1 MYRRV
6 VVRAHVNVFA
16 EIFGEM
22 GKKKWSETGN
32 PNRDICEFL
41 NELADYEKNIT
52 RNVYK
57 SNAYR
62 KAAVTLEKL
71 DKRVT
76 SAEEAKALPGI
87 GAKIS
92 QKIEE
97 FLRTGKVSKLEK
109 VRSDEST
116 SVIQELTR
124 VSGIGPAHAKSL
136 YDRGIRSIDD
146 LRKNQDCLT
155 EHQKVGLRHLED
167 IEQRIPREEVGLL
180 EAKIIDALH
189 QFDEA
194 YEAVACGSYR
204 RGLPTSGDIDLLVC
218 HNSYRSTDRRPPKLL
233 VRLVEHL
240 REAGII
246 TDIMS
251 LGETKFAGVCQ
262 LDSSKPHRRIDIRL
276 LPQDQFFCGLLY
288 FTGSDLFNQ
297 SMRAHAVQQN
307 MKLSEYALRPIG
319 CTGVPGEPLPVTSEC
334 DVFDWLGLPYWEP
347 HKRNGPLGQ

>member
-1 MYRRV
+1 
-6 VVRAHVNVFA
+6 
-16 EIFGEM
+16 M
-22 GKKKWSETGN
+22 GKKKWSETGK
-32 PNRDICEFL
+32 PNGDICEFL

-52 RNVYK
+52 RNIYK

-71 DKRVT
+71 DKRVA

-92 QKIEE
+92 QKIAE

-116 SVIQELTR
+116 SAIQELTR

-136 YDRGIRSIDD
+136 YDRGIRSVDE
-146 LRKNQDCLT
+146 LRQNQDALT
-155 EHQKVGLRHLED
+155 EHQKIGLRHLED
-167 IEQRIPREEVGLL
+167 FEKRIPREEVALL
-180 EAKIIDALH
+180 EARVVDELN
-189 QFDEA
+189 QFDED
-194 YEAVACGSYR
+194 YQAVACGSYR
-204 RGLPTSGDIDLLVC
+204 RGLPTSGDIDVLVC
-218 HNSYRSTDRRPPKLL
+218 HKSYRSTDKRPPKLL
-233 VRLVEHL
+233 ARLVEHL
-240 REAGII
+240 RQAGLV
-246 TDIMS
+246 TDVMS

-262 LDSSKPHRRIDIRL
+262 LDASRPHRRIDIRV

-297 SMRAHAVQQN
+297 SMRAHAIQQN
-307 MKLSEYALRPIG
+307 MTLSEYALRPIG
-319 CTGVPGEPLPVTSEC
+319 CTGVPGEPLPVSSER

-347 HKRNGPLGQ
+347 DKRNGPLKP

>member
-1 MYRRV
+1 
-6 VVRAHVNVFA
+6 
-16 EIFGEM
+16 M

-109 VRSDEST
+109 DPHTRNLFMTEASAAST
-116 SVIQELTR
+116 TCERTR
-124 VSGIGPAHAKSL
+124 IALP
-136 YDRGIRSIDD
+136 
-146 LRKNQDCLT
+146 

-233 VRLVEHL
+233 ARLVEHL

-262 LDSSKPHRRIDIRL
+262 LDSSKPHRRIDIRV

-319 CTGVPGEPLPVTSEC
+319 CTGVPGEPLPVTSER